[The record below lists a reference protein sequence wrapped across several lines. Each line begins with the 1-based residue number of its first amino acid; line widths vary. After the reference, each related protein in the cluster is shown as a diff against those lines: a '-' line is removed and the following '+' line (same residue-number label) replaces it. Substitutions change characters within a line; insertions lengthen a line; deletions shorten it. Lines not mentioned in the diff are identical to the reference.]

1 MTKKK
6 QHQEDMQQKM
16 LDGINKEITAKQKA
30 TGKIVDL
37 PTNNPTVVQ
46 ALSENEFG
54 DAALFV
60 MLNKDKLIYDHAE
73 KDWYYWNDHFWRLD
87 KLENAICAI
96 YKVIELYGEQL
107 IFEQVTQRQAEHD
120 GDEEEKK
127 RHEKL
132 AKMLR
137 QRIKDLR
144 TARRADTVLK
154 LSARGVNMLATTGDD
169 WDKDPYRL
177 CCRNGCID
185 LKTGN
190 FSPGSPSDLIRTA
203 SPIEWQGFDAPC
215 DNWQKFLMQMNDN
228 DEGVVDCLHR
238 LLGYGITGLSIEHIF
253 PIFWGSTGRNG
264 KGTLF
269 ETLKYILGPYM
280 YKAPAEFVI
289 DRMNK
294 NGSSGPDAVTM
305 GLYGKRLVW
314 LSETKQGDRLDT
326 SKLKE
331 LVGGDT
337 LSARMPYG
345 KRQVE
350 FSPTHLMLIITN
362 MRPRVPANDPAL
374 WQRLLLFPLKN
385 SFIPNPAPNNPHE
398 FPDDKKLGDKL
409 RAESPGILAWLVKG
423 CLLWQEYGIAPP
435 DNIRAATDKY
445 RQDEDIISDFIQE
458 CCYQHI
464 EARVERK
471 VLYTAYRQWCQDSGT
486 FPYAK
491 KRLYEDMG
499 ERFSTVKIM
508 GFYYFSGIDLAGVG
522 SAYPAYGS

>member
-253 PIFWGSTGRNG
+253 PIFWGSAGRN
-264 KGTLF
+264 
-269 ETLKYILGPYM
+269 EIY
-280 YKAPAEFVI
+280 
-289 DRMNK
+289 
-294 NGSSGPDAVTM
+294 
-305 GLYGKRLVW
+305 
-314 LSETKQGDRLDT
+314 
-326 SKLKE
+326 
-331 LVGGDT
+331 
-337 LSARMPYG
+337 
-345 KRQVE
+345 
-350 FSPTHLMLIITN
+350 
-362 MRPRVPANDPAL
+362 PRAL
-374 WQRLLLFPLKN
+374 
-385 SFIPNPAPNNPHE
+385 H
-398 FPDDKKLGDKL
+398 
-409 RAESPGILAWLVKG
+409 V
-423 CLLWQEYGIAPP
+423 
-435 DNIRAATDKY
+435 
-445 RQDEDIISDFIQE
+445 
-458 CCYQHI
+458 
-464 EARVERK
+464 
-471 VLYTAYRQWCQDSGT
+471 
-486 FPYAK
+486 
-491 KRLYEDMG
+491 
-499 ERFSTVKIM
+499 
-508 GFYYFSGIDLAGVG
+508 
-522 SAYPAYGS
+522 